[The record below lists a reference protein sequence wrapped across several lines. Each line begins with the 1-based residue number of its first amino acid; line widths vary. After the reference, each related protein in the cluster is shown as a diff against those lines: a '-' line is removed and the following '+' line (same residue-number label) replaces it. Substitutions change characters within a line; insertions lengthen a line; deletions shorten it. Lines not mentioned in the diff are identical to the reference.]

1 MKTSF
6 YFFFWFI
13 IYYLIGLTG
22 SPLLIQND
30 FFVALIIVF
39 FLTRLDRK
47 LFAPELIYQANLNR
61 GYVFEIFY
69 RNDTKKMMKLL
80 KQQCLGQTIMAIY
93 CLLTIVG
100 LLTLGNS
107 DIVAYVIF
115 GFFGIM
121 SIVGSSKTF
130 NQYREV
136 KDNGL
141 PDFRN
146 SQYSEDHEAYAQY
159 RELRQTYTSEQLLPK
174 APKMSKWINIASI
187 IFAVACIGG
196 GLFYLILILEGSNH
210 INVFF
215 SAVLIWSVLAIYFGV
230 KDLVDSIRGLKG
242 FPTPTLK

>member
-22 SPLLIQND
+22 SSLLIQND

-61 GYVFEIFY
+61 GYDFEIFY

-100 LLTLGNS
+100 LLTLSNS

-121 SIVGSSKTF
+121 SMVGSSKTF
-130 NQYREV
+130 NQYRDVRE
-136 KDNGL
+136 NGL
-141 PDFRN
+141 PDFSD
-146 SQYSEDHEAYAQY
+146 SQHSEDEEAYTRY
-159 RELRQTYTSEQLLPK
+159 KELCQSYTYEQLLPH
-174 APKMSKWINIASI
+174 APKMSKWLNIASI
-187 IFAVACIGG
+187 VFAVACIGG
-196 GLFYLILILEGSNH
+196 GLFYLIVILFGPDN
-210 INVFF
+210 INVLF
-215 SAVLIWSVLAIYFGV
+215 SAMLIWSVLAIYFGV
-230 KDLVDSIRGLKG
+230 KDLIDSIRGLKEI
-242 FPTPTLK
+242 PTPTLK